1 MSIVRSTPRIYGPYC
16 DQLFTFLLDIIAD
29 WFYYP
34 AMNDDAI
41 RAFCVERGI
50 ELMVL
55 FGSVAGMTERPGS
68 DIDLAV
74 KMKRGLSM
82 AKLELIYHLGAL
94 FADREVD
101 LVVLS
106 IDTDPVLLFEIFS
119 SGKPLYEEKP
129 GVFDSERLRAYKLY
143 YDTEKLRGIQA
154 EYLRKFSNGG
164 RNVA

>member
-1 MSIVRSTPRIYGPYC
+1 
-16 DQLFTFLLDIIAD
+16 
-29 WFYYP
+29 
-34 AMNDDAI
+34 MNDDTI
-41 RAFCVERGI
+41 RDFCVERGI
-50 ELMVL
+50 ELLVL
-55 FGSVAGMTERPGS
+55 FGSVAGKTERPGS

-74 KMKRGLSM
+74 KMKRGRSM

-94 FADREVD
+94 FADREID

-106 IDTDPVLLFEIFS
+106 IDTDPVLLFEIYS

-143 YDTEKLRGIQA
+143 YDTEKLRGLQA
-154 EYLRKFSNGG
+154 EYLRKFSDGG